1 MIKKLRRRLTPRV
14 VIALGVV
21 LLVAAAG
28 IIVVTGPG
36 GGTGGD
42 DRSAQGPK
50 ADDLTSADRPGDNK
64 PVDDGAEPMAGSFP
78 GDPGDGDTFFGTPSG
93 LAGQGY
99 NLNTPSRAITLTV
112 TSSRPIGTVGYI
124 IPTSPDRSYGVAK
137 NLGTSWSLT
146 TRVYGKPGYAR
157 LFVQSGP
164 TGAAVTCSISVAGGP
179 SDSRSTSGPY
189 SQAMCQA

>member
-1 MIKKLRRRLTPRV
+1 MIKKLRRRLTPRRLV
-14 VIALGVV
+14 ALGVV

-28 IIVVTGPG
+28 IVMVTTPEKGSG
-36 GGTGGD
+36 SD
-42 DRSAQGPK
+42 DLSSQGPS
-50 ADDLTSADRPGDNK
+50 ADDLTSRDQPGDDK
-64 PVDDGAEPMAGSFP
+64 PVDDDSKPAAGAFP
-78 GDPGDGDTFFGTPSG
+78 GDPGGGDTFFGTQPG
-93 LAGQGY
+93 LGGQGY
-99 NLNTPSRAITLTV
+99 NRNTPSRAITLTV

-124 IPTSPDRSYGVAK
+124 IPTSPDRGYGVAK

-157 LFVQSGP
+157 LFVQAGP
-164 TGAAVTCSISVAGGP
+164 SGAAVTCSVSVAGGP